1 MLNFIIMKK
10 YIFMLFLSLVTIC
23 SSVCFAQDGDP
34 VLEGFPWPDPAN
46 KIIMEVPTVPD
57 KSHVDGN
64 PDDNGWNNAGVI
76 TKFYRSVDA
85 GLSTI
90 DATVLVL
97 FDGEN
102 LIFSFDMP
110 GTESGDSPKKCFLS
124 NEYDLIRSGPH
135 VSICLD
141 PSHNHGVYYQF
152 VIDPAGNKQ
161 DLRVADE
168 SWFSEWSASVDKSGE
183 RFRAEVLIPVSE
195 IFKTPEDGEIWGFN
209 ITISGLSNEGS
220 LSSTPIK
227 LDLGDAE
234 RFGHLLFKGSLPA
247 DNLAQIKS
255 SLPKKHQE
263 QKEARLAA
271 NRAMCGPEL
280 IDIPG
285 ELKDITIGSEF
296 KLKGGTRINCL
307 GLDNKEVIRSRYPFF
322 YEKYGNRD
330 LQRLRKLYRLDEV
343 IAPGKNEFEQ
353 ILLLNEWLVEH
364 VTFGSPPPIRPQA
377 LHVLNYGLTG
387 QTFFCTYL
395 SFTLMQMYSSV
406 GLTARKITTVGHGT
420 LDVWSNY
427 WHKWMQIDPSHNSY
441 FRLSETAI
449 PLNSNEIRREF
460 RRNGG
465 VDMEMVIRTEQKVE
479 KVTLQRRDKDG
490 LFSYRQDAYSW
501 IAYKTRNNFFDVP
514 FSYWNFLYLMIEDEY
529 NMDEEWINVNT
540 GRVDKRDI
548 LSIRTDRTGDIF
560 WTLNQAYIH
569 LYENGKNGLK
579 VQLETVTPNFETYE
593 IAFDKNMWQR
603 SVPVFTWELHT
614 GLNILKARSINKF
627 GVHGPEHKVVLGV
640 E

>member
-1 MLNFIIMKK
+1 MKRTM
-10 YIFMLFLSLVTIC
+10 FLLFSSLMMIC
-23 SSVCFAQDGDP
+23 SSVCFAQDGEP

-46 KIIMEVPTVPD
+46 KSIIEVPTVLE
-57 KSHVDGN
+57 KIRIDGSIE
-64 PDDNGWNNAGVI
+64 DNGWNNAGVI
-76 TKFYRSVDA
+76 TKFYRSTDA

-90 DATVLVL
+90 DAEVSVL
-97 FDGEN
+97 FDKKN
-102 LIFSFDMP
+102 LIFRFDMP
-110 GTESGDSPKKCFLS
+110 GTEANDSPEKCFLS
-124 NEYDLIRSGPH
+124 NEYDLIRSGPN
-135 VSICLD
+135 VCICLD
-141 PSHNHGVYYQF
+141 PTHDHGVYYQF
-152 VIDPAGNKQ
+152 VIDPAGHKQ

-168 SWFSEWSASVDKSGE
+168 SWFSEWFASVDKSGE

-195 IFKTPEDGEIWGFN
+195 IFKTPADGEIWGFN
-209 ITISGLSNEGS
+209 IVISGLSNEGL

-227 LDLGDAE
+227 LNLADAE
-234 RFGHLLFKGSLPA
+234 RFGHLMFKGSLPA
-247 DNLAQIKS
+247 DLLVQTKS
-255 SLPKKHQE
+255 SLSEKHRE

-280 IDIPG
+280 INIPG
-285 ELKDITIGSEF
+285 EIKDIAIGSEF
-296 KLKGGTRINCL
+296 KLKGGTRISCL
-307 GLDNKEVIRSRYPFF
+307 GLDNEKIIRSRYPFF
-322 YEKYGNRD
+322 YEKYDNQD

-364 VTFGSPPPIRPQA
+364 ITFGSPPPIRPQA
-377 LHVLNYGLTG
+377 LHILNHGLTG

-441 FRLSETAI
+441 FRLRGTAA
-449 PLNSNEIRREF
+449 PLNSNEIRRELW
-460 RRNGG
+460 RNGG
-465 VDMEMVIRTEQKVE
+465 VDMDMVIGTEQKVE

-490 LFSYRQDAYSW
+490 HFSYRQDAYAW
-501 IAYKTRNNFFDVP
+501 IAYKTRNNFFEVP
-514 FSYWNFLYLMIEDEY
+514 FTYWNFLYLMMEDEY
-529 NMDEEWINVNT
+529 NMDEKWTNLST
-540 GRVDKRDI
+540 GKTDKREI
-548 LSIRTDRTGDIF
+548 LSIRTNRTGDIF

-593 IAFDKNMWQR
+593 IVFDKNKWQR
-603 SVPVFTWELHT
+603 SGPVFNWELHP
-614 GLNILKARSINKF
+614 GRNILKARSLNKF
-627 GVHGPEHKVVLGV
+627 GVPGPEYKIVLDV